1 MAKPTV
7 NAGTVTRTVA
17 DNVKMLRAKYRMS
30 VREVSRLTAS
40 NVGGKTLTPNAV
52 SEIENG
58 QRKVDVDD
66 LLALSVAMD
75 VSPVA
80 LLMPANGSEEEW
92 RYLTAEASI
101 PSRTEIQ
108 DFVAVESWRRRFVP
122 EFARNTAV

>member
-80 LLMPANGSEEEW
+80 LLMPANGSEDDW
-92 RYLTAEASI
+92 KYLTAEAPI
-101 PSRTEIQ
+101 PSATDVQ

-122 EFARNTAV
+122 EFARNTTV